1 MMTFSVNDMTCGHCV
16 STIIKAVSAID
27 PGARVQ
33 ADVATHRV
41 QIEPGQAGAEQLIAA
56 IQQAG
61 YTPVAIENAVGSAV
75 AAGVPARKG
84 GCCG

>member
-1 MMTFSVNDMTCGHCV
+1 
-16 STIIKAVSAID
+16 
-27 PGARVQ
+27 
-33 ADVATHRV
+33 V

-61 YTPVAIENAVGSAV
+61 YTPVAIESTVGSAV
-75 AAGVPARKG
+75 AAGAPARKG